1 MDDIKVVIIEDE
13 FIAAEFL
20 GEILEEHGIE
30 VLSIIDSG
38 KEAMEVCPE
47 LKPDVVF
54 MDVMLSDNISGS
66 EAAVAI
72 SRKCD
77 CKIIFLTAHMDEEM
91 VDYAVESKAAGY
103 LTKPYNE
110 AQIIATLRLAIADQ
124 GKHTPKTNEEKHTS
138 HQIALADNY
147 IYHTNQKRLT
157 RNGYEIPLGATG
169 LKLMELLCSQPGMS
183 ISNEQI
189 SMHVWG
195 EWVNSRTLRSLIHR
209 VRSATNDKLIENVS
223 KTGYKIVIDAK
234 IE

>member
-1 MDDIKVVIIEDE
+1 MIDIKVVIVEDE
-13 FIAAEFL
+13 LIAAEFL
-20 GEILEEHGIE
+20 REILEDHGAE

-38 KEAMEVCPE
+38 KEAMASCPR

-77 CKIIFLTAHMDEEM
+77 CKIIFLTAHMDDEM
-91 VDYAVESKAAGY
+91 VDYAVESKAVGY

-110 AQIIATLRLAIADQ
+110 TQIIATVRLALIDQ
-124 GKHTPKTNEEKHTS
+124 SQNAHHVPDNEQKLTKIYLIE
-138 HQIALADNY
+138 DF
-147 IYHTNQKRLT
+147 IYHIDQKRLT
-157 RNGYEIPLGATG
+157 RNSQEIALGTTG
-169 LKLMELLCSQPGMS
+169 LKLIELLCSQPGMS

-189 SMHVWG
+189 SMYVWG

-209 VRSATNDKLIENVS
+209 VGMLLMKKL
-223 KTGYKIVIDAK
+223 
-234 IE
+234 